1 MSVLICSDEV
11 GASLAP
17 FAPLDV
23 MTTSFN
29 MERRVVENGSE
40 ADIHEPERVLLNNL
54 GKWNVELVGS

>member
-40 ADIHEPERVLLNNL
+40 ADIHEPE
-54 GKWNVELVGS
+54 